1 MTDIAFPIACSIG
14 RVKLQACD
22 LARMEYEAAANQ
34 PTRLTLDLVG
44 NNLYNPGWNKDAETV
59 ELGSVVSFSL
69 TPGGKT
75 QPQTLFK
82 GLLTER
88 MLVKDGSDVLLR
100 LVCHCSA
107 VKAGVGALGAVKK
120 DKIQDGALIEEV
132 LRAAGVALADKQAK
146 ADSEHPQRVLPPIS
160 PWLYARHLAA
170 ANGLVL
176 VSSADGV
183 ALHDPQAK
191 SKAQLFKLGLSA
203 LLSLEL
209 AEDAE
214 DAIPEASVDAWS
226 IKEQSTPATQPAK
239 ADDAQSA
246 PAGKLG
252 RKALKTRN
260 AAPIPKTAC
269 EALARARVTRAALAS
284 RQGSV
289 EIVGY
294 PPARVGDWIELDNV
308 PKSLQSGF
316 WVGGVHVTLDKHSL
330 RSTLQLGLEPERFD
344 PPSPLPP
351 PPLMTGVIQP
361 YQDDPAALMRLP
373 VKLMGIPD
381 PDNIAFARL
390 VTPLAGNERGLY
402 LPPQPDDEV
411 VIGFLGDAWDWPV
424 ILGATHNPKQKPP
437 FPYGKEMPKN
447 GLVLEK
453 DKQQLVFDAKDQNLI
468 LGNDADTDLKLSK
481 KDGLAARRGKD
492 LLKLAKGAA
501 LQSPDNGL
509 KLSGKAGEIKSDGAL
524 DIKVGSSVNIS

>member
-1 MTDIAFPIACSIG
+1 MTDIACSIG
-14 RVKLQACD
+14 SVKLQAWH
-22 LARMEYEAAANQ
+22 LARMECEAAANQ
-34 PTRLTLDLVG
+34 PTRLTLDIAGDSLD
-44 NNLYNPGWNKDAETV
+44 DAAWPKGADTV
-59 ELGSVVSFSL
+59 ELGSAVSLDL
-69 TPGGKT
+69 TPDGEK
-75 QPQTLFK
+75 QPKTLFK

-88 MLVKDGSDVLLR
+88 RLVLDGDQALLR

-120 DKIQDGALIEEV
+120 DKIKDGALVKEV
-132 LRAAGVALADKQAK
+132 LETAGVALAGKQAK
-146 ADSEHPQRVLPPIS
+146 ADSEHPQRVLPPVT

-203 LLSLEL
+203 LLSVEL

-214 DAIPEASVDAWS
+214 DAIPEAGVDAWS
-226 IKEQSTPATQPAK
+226 VKEQSTPATQPAK

-252 RKALKTRN
+252 RKAIKTRS

-269 EALARARVTRAALAS
+269 EALARARVARAALAS

-289 EIVGY
+289 EVAGY
-294 PPARVGDWIELDNV
+294 PPAWVGERIKLDKA
-308 PKSLQSGF
+308 PKSLQSEF
-316 WVGGVHVTLDKHSL
+316 WVGGVHVTLDEQGL

-344 PPSPLPP
+344 PPAPLPT

-361 YQDDPAALMRLP
+361 YQDDPAALLRLP
-373 VKLMGIPD
+373 VKLMGVPD
-381 PDNIAFARL
+381 PDNLAFARL
-390 VTPLAGNERGLY
+390 ATPLAGKDRGLY
-402 LPPQPDDEV
+402 LPLQPDDEV
-411 VIGFLGDAWDWPV
+411 VVGFLGDSWDWPV

-437 FPYGKEMPKN
+437 FPYGKEMPKH

-453 DKQQLVFDAKDQNLI
+453 DTQQLIFDAKDQNLI